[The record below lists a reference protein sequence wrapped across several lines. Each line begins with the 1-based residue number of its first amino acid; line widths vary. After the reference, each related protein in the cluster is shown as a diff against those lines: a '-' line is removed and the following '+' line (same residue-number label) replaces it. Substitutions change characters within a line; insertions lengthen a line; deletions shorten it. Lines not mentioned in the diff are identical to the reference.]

1 MKLTYRIA
9 AAGLS
14 AVSLAYAQTSTPIYI
29 QLGGQWP
36 GSSAT
41 RSNSSNFG
49 WAAGVGYVVF
59 GASLGS
65 KAGTEGSIDF
75 LYNATGGGLP
85 YQTYDLGYRQTWSF
99 GGGKGGALYIGA
111 GAGVRIASV
120 NTVSTTTGSSGGSTA
135 SQSSQSETTG
145 YLEGIFGY
153 KLDSHL
159 SIELD
164 GRFAEKTQDVNTDA
178 VSLLLGYRF

>member
-14 AVSLAYAQTSTPIYI
+14 AISLAYAQSSTPIYV

-36 GSSAT
+36 GSSTT

-49 WAAGVGYVVF
+49 WAAGVGVVVF
-59 GASLGS
+59 GAGLGT
-65 KAGTEGSIDF
+65 KAGTEGSVDF
-75 LYNATGGGLP
+75 LYSAMGGGLP

-120 NTVSTTTGSSGGSTA
+120 NTVSTTTGSSGGTTT

-145 YLEGIFGY
+145 YIEGILGY
-153 KLDSHL
+153 KFDAHL
-159 SIELD
+159 SFELD
-164 GRFAEKTQDVNTDA
+164 GRFANDAEGVNTDS